1 MVTDYVILRHTKL
14 KSYGEI
20 GGSLDHTYRLIDTP
34 NSDSSRLNLNEHD
47 FNKKTD
53 VVQSIK
59 NRIDQRVKERPG
71 NVLCVEYL
79 VTASP
84 DWSGWGTDKETEFFN
99 LQKERLIK
107 KWGTENVISTHI
119 HRDETTPHMIV
130 YIVPFDEEKK
140 VLNCKKWLD
149 GRKLLQEEQT
159 EAAEIVKHL
168 GLSRGI
174 KNSKAEHRT
183 IKQHY
188 EIVNQVNEVNEFSPS
203 IDNLPSSGLLES
215 KKDYAKRVIDEVLPD
230 YKKSKI
236 EALQA
241 LHTEKEVK
249 ALREIAKKAE
259 PYLDAIDSIPAHRI
273 KDLNNVINEATNKIN
288 NYEREKENR
297 SIQEI
302 NNKLNEHNNI
312 SNIIFDFNLYY
323 ESELK
328 NKIQLE
334 KSLSKDRS
342 KTEKWLEKNDLTE
355 KNISS
360 GWDKNGN
367 KVYIDT
373 PDYYIDLW
381 NYNNK
386 LSIINNDFKNKINKK
401 YEDDNISNALS
412 YLKDN
417 EEYNN
422 KKTNNILNK
431 IYSDVLPVVADHQ
444 LEQQRSRQKKEY
456 DDMLYA
462 HRIAQDAI
470 REREIKEGREAYQN
484 LKREENRAYR
494 ENESTIKHQSDK
506 KLSRDDDNDFS
517 M

>member
-1 MVTDYVILRHTKL
+1 MK
-14 KSYGEI
+14 
-20 GGSLDHTYRLIDTP
+20 
-34 NSDSSRLNLNEHD
+34 
-47 FNKKTD
+47 
-53 VVQSIK
+53 
-59 NRIDQRVKERPG
+59 
-71 NVLCVEYL
+71 
-79 VTASP
+79 
-84 DWSGWGTDKETEFFN
+84 
-99 LQKERLIK
+99 
-107 KWGTENVISTHI
+107 
-119 HRDETTPHMIV
+119 
-130 YIVPFDEEKK
+130 
-140 VLNCKKWLD
+140 
-149 GRKLLQEEQT
+149 
-159 EAAEIVKHL
+159 
-168 GLSRGI
+168 
-174 KNSKAEHRT
+174 
-183 IKQHY
+183 
-188 EIVNQVNEVNEFSPS
+188 
-203 IDNLPSSGLLES
+203 
-215 KKDYAKRVIDEVLPD
+215 
-230 YKKSKI
+230 
-236 EALQA
+236 
-241 LHTEKEVK
+241 
-249 ALREIAKKAE
+249 
-259 PYLDAIDSIPAHRI
+259 
-273 KDLNNVINEATNKIN
+273 
-288 NYEREKENR
+288 EKENR

-444 LEQQRSRQKKEY
+444 LEQQRSRQKRKNTTTCYTPIES
-456 DDMLYA
+456 
-462 HRIAQDAI
+462 HRM
-470 REREIKEGREAYQN
+470 RLGSEIKKKVGKHTKI
-484 LKREENRAYR
+484 LKRRKSSLQR
-494 ENESTIKHQSDK
+494 E
-506 KLSRDDDNDFS
+506 
-517 M
+517 